1 MYCTASSF
9 SNTHSAPIQFIRHCR
24 LVDVVFAVVAFI
36 VYALP
41 LHCVAFAPRLPHCTF
56 TTHNYYLLFT
66 LHTLFPACLFL
77 LFTAVPQTCIK
88 LCTIFHTFSLR
99 LFSISFTCYCT
110 LCAIH
115 KNFGK
120 IQLEFVDFVKQ
131 FANENFHWKIYDS
144 AERVDACVRTNRNLE
159 LNELSEQ
166 NRRPHKRCTRTE

>member
-131 FANENFHWKIYDS
+131 FANENFH
-144 AERVDACVRTNRNLE
+144 
-159 LNELSEQ
+159 
-166 NRRPHKRCTRTE
+166 